1 MEGSPGD
8 NEWKPSHK
16 KQHELPLSVLS
27 AMDELLASE
36 PMASSKWT
44 EIHGQDGFD
53 LLRAT
58 VPGNHN

>member
-1 MEGSPGD
+1 MEGSSG
-8 NEWKPSHK
+8 NREWTLSSKQ
-16 KQHELPLSVLS
+16 QHELPLSVLS

-36 PMASSKWT
+36 PIASSEWM

-53 LLRAT
+53 LLQPT